1 MNSTAESQ
9 KLEMARCLFSIIV
22 MDENPNQLLKKLY
35 WNACFWGIII
45 MILSI
50 KTNWR
55 VRDPS
60 MSMVLDFK
68 RGICLKRAVEVWV
81 YHGW

>member
-9 KLEMARCLFSIIV
+9 KLEMAGCLFSIIV

-35 WNACFWGIII
+35 WNACFCGINI

-55 VRDPS
+55 VLDPS
-60 MSMVLDFK
+60 MSMVLDFS
-68 RGICLKRAVEVWV
+68 RGICLQRAVEVWV
-81 YHGW
+81 RHA